1 MPSIQDSSVIQVDW
15 VDDGVF
21 SSSSRYASGCRHQLL
36 QSTAFQPMDSHQAC
50 GQKTLSDQRGVQPER
65 PTDTIE
71 LVGIEAAASKAVQGI
86 RWRQLQND
94 REC

>member
-1 MPSIQDSSVIQVDW
+1 
-15 VDDGVF
+15 
-21 SSSSRYASGCRHQLL
+21 
-36 QSTAFQPMDSHQAC
+36 MDSHQAC

-71 LVGIEAAASKAVQGI
+71 LVEIEAAASKAVQGI